1 MKPWIK
7 RTLIGLVGAS
17 LLAGG
22 IAAYGHRH
30 HGGWHGPMSA
40 GQTAEQVAKW
50 RGRLLDRAGREL
62 TLDDAQ
68 KTRLGLLFDA
78 LDAQRQALVGDT
90 PDPRAEM
97 RSLVAGPTFDRA
109 KAQSLVAGKTD
120 AVRMAGP
127 AVIDAAADFYDGLD
141 PGQQARVRAFID
153 RRHRHGDGVDNAHRR
168 DRGREGSRD

>member
-7 RTLIGLVGAS
+7 RTLVGIVGVS

-22 IAAYGHRH
+22 IAAFGHRH

-40 GQTAEQVAKW
+40 EQTAEQVAQW
-50 RGRLLDRAGREL
+50 RGRLLDRAGSEL
-62 TLDDAQ
+62 ALDDAQ
-68 KTRLGLLFDA
+68 RVRLGDLFDA

-97 RSLVAGPTFDRA
+97 RALIAGPTFDRA
-109 KAQSLVAGKTD
+109 KAQSLLTEKTD

-127 AVIDAAADFYDGLD
+127 AVIAAAGDFFDGLNPD
-141 PGQQARVRAFID
+141 QQARVRALMD
-153 RRHRHGDGVDNAHRR
+153 RRHRHGGWSDHDR
-168 DRGREGSRD
+168 DREGDRQ